1 MAYEDKTPESLHQ
14 ALLENVDDAIDKREG
29 SVTHDLT
36 YPAAIELSNA
46 YVELDAVLLLGFA
59 ETTEGSYLDMRAME
73 HGVTRKPAVK
83 AQGSVTFSGPNST
96 IIPAGTRI
104 QTTGSEP
111 VFFVTKGEVT
121 IASGTA
127 SVAAEA
133 EAGGVSGNVA
143 QNTITAL
150 AAGPLYGIVTVNN
163 PASFDGGSDME
174 DDASLLQRLKDR
186 VQKPATSGNAN
197 QYRQW
202 ALEVAGVGDAK
213 VYPVWNGGGT
223 VKVVL
228 LDTEKTAPTQ
238 SVIDATIAHIE
249 ANRPIGASVTVVGA
263 SELPINVSA
272 TLTLASGAEM
282 GEVQTQFIEAL
293 SEYLQS
299 VAFTGD
305 LIRYTRIANLLLDVP
320 PIIDYANLT
329 VNGGMINIQPTD
341 DQVGIVGTVNF
352 S

>member
-1 MAYEDKTPESLHQ
+1 MAYEDKTVEALLE
-14 ALLENVDDAIDKREG
+14 ALLENVDDSIDKREG
-29 SVTHDLT
+29 SVTYDLT

-46 YVELDAVLLLGFA
+46 YVELDTVLLLGFA
-59 ETTEGSYLDMRAME
+59 DTTEGNYLDMRAGE

-83 AQGSVTFSGPNST
+83 SQGSVTFSGPNST
-96 IIPAGTRI
+96 NIPAGTRI

-111 VFFVTKGEVT
+111 VFFVTKSEVT
-121 IASGTA
+121 IVNGTA
-127 SVAAEA
+127 TVAAEA
-133 EAGGVSGNVA
+133 EVGGLAGNVA

-163 PASFDGGSDME
+163 PASFDGGSDTE
-174 DDASLLQRLKDR
+174 DDASLLKRLKDR

-238 SVIDATIAHIE
+238 AIIDAVEAHIE
-249 ANRPIGASVTVVGA
+249 ANRPIGATVTVVGA
-263 SELPINVSA
+263 SELAISVSA
-272 TLTLASGAEM
+272 TLTLAAGATLS
-282 GEVQTQFIEAL
+282 EVQSQFTTAL
-293 SEYLQS
+293 VDYLQS

-329 VNGGMINIQPTD
+329 VNGGTVNIQPTD
-341 DQVGIVGTVNF
+341 DEVGVVGSVVFT
-352 S
+352 